1 MCETRLRGQ
10 VRFAPF
16 LSAAFGIGYIKKY
29 NRCSRTVGYHPFVL
43 AVMIDFSPQIGGP
56 IPKSSGR
63 LVFGAFAPSVYL
75 GSFLATCALG
85 DVRCGLAG
93 ALSFLP
99 DVDAV
104 RGSWF

>member
-1 MCETRLRGQ
+1 MCETGHRGQ

-16 LSAAFGIGYIKKY
+16 LCAVFGIGYRKKY
-29 NRCSRTVGYHPFVL
+29 NRCSRTVGYHPFMLV
-43 AVMIDFSPQIGGP
+43 VMIDISPQIGGP
-56 IPKSSGR
+56 ISESSGR
-63 LVFGAFAPSVYL
+63 FVFGAFAPSAYV